1 MSEPN
6 PTLKDN
12 HRRMPCKPIIRIS
25 LLLTL
30 PVAAPAVAD
39 VYSYVNEDGD
49 YVVSKR
55 RPEHA
60 AEYAVLTDQGE
71 FVTLVRPLAL
81 DVPVSHW
88 RPWYL
93 PEQPNPFRG
102 PAPLEGPQPTVI
114 IEEVDK
120 TPTNGNQNE

>member
-1 MSEPN
+1 M
-6 PTLKDN
+6 
-12 HRRMPCKPIIRIS
+12 
-25 LLLTL
+25 LTL

-60 AEYAVLTDQGE
+60 AEYAVLTDEGE
-71 FVTLVRPLAL
+71 FVTLVRPLEL

-93 PEQPNPFRG
+93 PEPPNPFRG
-102 PAPLEGPQPTVI
+102 PAPVEGPTPTVI

-120 TPTNGNQNE
+120 TPSNGNQNE